1 MGRIPAVV
9 ERKVAAGSSLLELG
23 ACDKDWYQPRN
34 KAGNKDWISKIEM

>member
-9 ERKVAAGSSLLELG
+9 ERKVAAGSSLELG
-23 ACDKDWYQPRN
+23 ACDKVWYQPRN